1 MENQEKTTLDR
12 VLKEQHFKNAEEA
25 IKGGEKT
32 GSLKNPE
39 LVKELIEE
47 YKGKTVQAPIEVII
61 TSAIFLD
68 AKELIGTIEALKY
81 TVRMKIVEELKAKAD
96 KGESTAEAAMLAL
109 MIAMSN
115 KMGKKDSQ
123 SKLHPRVTYEIA
135 DAHMLTDKPD
145 IIFITKINPDKQ
157 M

>member
-32 GSLKNPE
+32 GGLENPE
-39 LVKELIEE
+39 LVKELIEG

-68 AKELIGTIEALKY
+68 AKELIGTIEALKS
-81 TVRMKIVEELKAKAD
+81 TVQMKIVEELKAKAD
-96 KGESTAEAAMLAL
+96 KGEATAEDAMLAL

-115 KMGKKDSQ
+115 KMGKK
-123 SKLHPRVTYEIA
+123 E
-135 DAHMLTDKPD
+135 
-145 IIFITKINPDKQ
+145 
-157 M
+157 

>member
-25 IKGGEKT
+25 IKCGEKT

-39 LVKELIEE
+39 LVKELIEG

-68 AKELIGTIEALKY
+68 AKELIDTIEALKH
-81 TVRMKIVEELKAKAD
+81 TVQMKIVEELKAKAD
-96 KGESTAEAAMLAL
+96 KGEATAEDAMLAL

-115 KMGKKDSQ
+115 KMGKK
-123 SKLHPRVTYEIA
+123 E
-135 DAHMLTDKPD
+135 
-145 IIFITKINPDKQ
+145 
-157 M
+157 

>member
-25 IKGGEKT
+25 IKGSEET

-39 LVKELIEE
+39 LVKGLIEG
-47 YKGKTVQAPIEVII
+47 YKGKTLQAPIEVII

-68 AKELIGTIEALKY
+68 AEELIGIIEALKY
-81 TVRMKIVEELKAKAD
+81 IVQMKIVEELKAKAA
-96 KGESTAEAAMLAL
+96 KGEATAEDAMLAL

-115 KMGKKDSQ
+115 KMGKK
-123 SKLHPRVTYEIA
+123 E
-135 DAHMLTDKPD
+135 
-145 IIFITKINPDKQ
+145 
-157 M
+157 